1 MLCEYCT
8 REWIFSATFKRQ
20 DSCFRFRFGYQ
31 RIWHLCIF
39 TVLFFL
45 TSANAATFDGTPDN
59 YRKLLKQL
67 KAGDTLELQPGS
79 YNWGLPIHWMVGEVG
94 KPIVITGKKGLQR
107 PLFIARSGHN
117 TISIVNSAH
126 IHLKDL
132 ELDGLGLPVDGVKAE
147 GHSHWA
153 HHIVLENLLIRGHG
167 NNQQTVGISTKCPAW
182 SWTIRNSVIVGAGT
196 GIYLGDSNGGK
207 PFIDGLIEHNLII
220 DSTGYNLQIKHQLAQ
235 PAIPGLP
242 PGGKSTII
250 RHNVFSKS
258 KASTEEGMARPNVLL
273 GHWPLHGPGEGD
285 IYQVYGNLFYDNP
298 SEALFQGEGNIGLY
312 SNLFVNPHGDA
323 VNIQPHNDVPRR
335 VDIFSNTVV
344 AAGAGITIRRRENDN
359 RFTPRVTANAV
370 FASPALVGGV
380 QRANLS
386 RLYEVAGEYLVS
398 PYGDLNLLN
407 LFPKIDIS
415 VDAIPDFSQ
424 IARYLDWNRDF
435 NGNVRNERYLGAYRG
450 EGENLGWHLR
460 MERKP

>member
-1 MLCEYCT
+1 
-8 REWIFSATFKRQ
+8 
-20 DSCFRFRFGYQ
+20 
-31 RIWHLCIF
+31 
-39 TVLFFL
+39 
-45 TSANAATFDGTPDN
+45 
-59 YRKLLKQL
+59 
-67 KAGDTLELQPGS
+67 
-79 YNWGLPIHWMVGEVG
+79 MVGEVG

-107 PLFIARSGHN
+107 PLFIARSRHN

-132 ELDGLGLPVDGVKAE
+132 QLDGLGLPVDGVKAE

-196 GIYLGDSNGGK
+196 GIYLGDSNGRK
-207 PFIDGLIEHNLII
+207 PFIAGMIEHNLIT

-235 PAIPGLP
+235 PEIPGLP

-258 KASTEEGMARPNVLL
+258 KAATEEGMARPNVLL
-273 GHWPLHGPGEGD
+273 GHWPLSGSGEAD
-285 IYQVYGNLFYDNP
+285 VYQVYGNLFYDNP

-312 SNLFVNPHGDA
+312 NNLFVNPHGDA
-323 VNIQPHNDVPRR
+323 IHIQPHNDVPKA
-335 VDIFSNTVV
+335 VDIFSNTIV
-344 AAGAGITIRRRENDN
+344 ATGAGITIRRRENDN
-359 RFTPRVTANAV
+359 RFTQRVTANAV

-435 NGNVRNERYLGAYRG
+435 NGNVRNKSYLGAYRG